1 MQNLQK
7 ILQDKFKLEDFREWQ
22 LEIIESIIAKNDT
35 LVFMPTWW
43 GKSLTYQFP
52 WVMLPGLVIIISPL
66 ISLMKDQVDKLNEIW
81 IRTEFINSSI
91 SVTDKRFI
99 LDEISQNMPDEPG
112 CIKFLYIAPERLH
125 DEHFLRVIKNVDISL
140 IAIDEAHC
148 ISQWWHDFRPSYMK
162 IKWFIDDL
170 RTPIPT
176 FPLQGKRSSNV
187 VLNYKES
194 PEYITELMRDFR
206 KNLTSHEDIL
216 WQILRRKSLDGLKF
230 RRQHPFWR
238 YIADFYSDELKLV
251 IELDWKI
258 HDTQK
263 EYDKIRDDIISSY
276 WVTIL
281 RIKNETIEKDLFSVI
296 QKILSFPSPCRG
308 GIKGGVLFPIVA
320 LTATATKKV
329 REDIVLRLGLK
340 NYKMYTKWFDR
351 KNLVFIVREIPKKE
365 DKLNKV
371 VEIIRKTPPYWIIYC
386 SSIKAVKEVYE
397 HLKKEWINAWIYTGE
412 MKSSYRE
419 TEQNNF
425 MDSTYDVIVA
435 TNAFGMWID
444 KRDIRYVIHYNL
456 PWSIENYYQEAGRA
470 WRDGKVSYSI
480 VIASYQDTIIQ
491 EFFIENAY
499 PWKEDILKLYDYIF
513 KEFTINW
520 WKDHQILM
528 TYDQLAKESKLK
540 SGMQVWSIVKIF
552 EKYWIVRRWFDV
564 NEDTED
570 FRWRWITITLG
581 KKEHKDIP
589 ILWDHQNIL
598 KNEAYFKLEQIKKL
612 LFKPGCRKRFILEYF
627 GDEEDIRNLWDNCGV
642 CDYCLDKKKLTNWN
656 FKEVVKQAVFFI
668 VLEFIK
674 RFDNRFGVNI
684 LASILVWAKDKKI
697 TEWDL
702 DLDRDYAILEEYQK
716 EIIIWVFE
724 VLINT
729 WFLYKSE
736 WQYPKIWL
744 TEKWRHA
751 IFDTNILLE
760 EKDDLQ
766 SSLFMKVS
774 KYLDKPERAE
784 RKSKRA
790 KIEKAPKESKVD
802 TYTQTLELFNSWIS
816 IDEIA
821 KQRDLTKQTIESH
834 IVSLYS
840 YWKIPL
846 NEVMKLSELKK
857 LKFIKEFLAKSKLQS
872 SKLWEIKYTINQ
884 EDKDINYVDIK
895 LAQAMIEKKDL

>member
-1 MQNLQK
+1 MQTLQK

-22 LEIIESIIAKNDT
+22 QEIIESIIDWNDT

-52 WVMLPGLVIIISPL
+52 GIMRTGLVIIISPL
-66 ISLMKDQVDKLNEIW
+66 ISLMKDQVDKLNEIG

-99 LDEISQNMPDEPG
+99 LDEISQNMPEEPG
-112 CIKFLYIAPERLH
+112 YIKFLYIAPERLN
-125 DEHFLRVIKNVDISL
+125 DEHFLRVIKSVDISL

-162 IKWFIDDL
+162 IKGFI
-170 RTPIPT
+170 
-176 FPLQGKRSSNV
+176 
-187 VLNYKES
+187 
-194 PEYITELMRDFR
+194 
-206 KNLTSHEDIL
+206 
-216 WQILRRKSLDGLKF
+216 DGLK
-230 RRQHPFWR
+230 Q
-238 YIADFYSDELKLV
+238 
-251 IELDWKI
+251 
-258 HDTQK
+258 
-263 EYDKIRDDIISSY
+263 DKY
-276 WVTIL
+276 
-281 RIKNETIEKDLFSVI
+281 
-296 QKILSFPSPCRG
+296 
-308 GIKGGVLFPIVA
+308 FPIVA

-351 KNLVFIVREIPKKE
+351 KNLVFIVREITKKE

-371 VEIIRKTPPYWIIYC
+371 VEIIKKTPPYWIIYC

-397 HLKKEWINAWIYTGE
+397 HLKKEKINAWIYTWE
-412 MKSSYRE
+412 MKSTLRE
-419 TEQNNF
+419 SEQNNF

-470 WRDGKVSYSI
+470 WRDWKVSYSI
-480 VIASYQDTIIQ
+480 IIASYQDTIIQ

-499 PWKEDILKLYDYIF
+499 PGKEDILKLYDYIF

-520 WKDHQILM
+520 WKDYQILM
-528 TYDQLAKESKLK
+528 TYDQLAKESKIK

-552 EKYWIVRRWFDV
+552 EKYWVVKRWFDV

-570 FRWRWITITLG
+570 FRGRWITITLW

-589 ILWDHQNIL
+589 ILWDHQDVL

-627 GDEEDIRNLWDNCGV
+627 GDEEDIRNLGDNCWV
-642 CDYCLDKKKLTNWN
+642 CDYCIDKKKLTNWT
-656 FKEVVKQAVFFI
+656 FKEVVKTTTFFI

-674 RFDNRFGVNI
+674 RFDCKFWANI
-684 LASILVWAKDKKI
+684 LASILVWAKEKKI

-702 DLDRDYAILEEYQK
+702 DLDKDYAILEEYSK
-716 EIIIWVFE
+716 DIIVAVFE

-729 WFLYKSE
+729 WFLYKSD

-744 TEKWRHA
+744 TEKWRHS

-760 EKDDLQ
+760 EIDDLQ
-766 SSLFMKVS
+766 SSLFMKAS
-774 KYLDKPERAE
+774 KYLEPKEKTE
-784 RKSKRA
+784 RKSKRS
-790 KIEKAPKESKVD
+790 KTEKAPKESKVD

-816 IDEIA
+816 LDEIA
-821 KQRDLTKQTIESH
+821 KQRELTKQTIESH
-834 IVSLYS
+834 IVALYS
-840 YWKIPL
+840 YSKIPL

-857 LKFIKEFLAKSKLQS
+857 LKFIKEFLAKSKLDK
-872 SKLWEIKYTINQ
+872 SKLWEIKYAINQ
-884 EDKDINYVDIK
+884 EDKDISYVDIK